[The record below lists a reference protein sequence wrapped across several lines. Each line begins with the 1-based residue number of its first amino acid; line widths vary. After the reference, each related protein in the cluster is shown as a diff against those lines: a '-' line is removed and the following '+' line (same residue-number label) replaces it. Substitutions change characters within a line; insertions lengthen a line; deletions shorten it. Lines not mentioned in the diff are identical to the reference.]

1 MTIISNADCDASSD
15 GSNSYNGQITD
26 SMICAG
32 IPDVGGMDACQGDSG
47 GPIVSLV
54 RGYERLLIWQA
65 FAQIKF

>member
-15 GSNSYNGQITD
+15 GRNSYKGQITD

-54 RGYERLLIWQA
+54 RGY
-65 FAQIKF
+65 